1 MVVISPVKIWNNG
14 VEATATLFNL
24 SCVMDNLS
32 NAATFFYQM
41 LSDPNTVLTQGNINM
56 MGADY
61 EGWQTNE
68 YAYNWAAQQ
77 LNLTI
82 LHDYTTTTTTTTS
95 STTTTTTN
103 LTTTTTSSTT
113 TQSPSTST
121 TSSTTTLSTST
132 TSSTTTTP

>member
-24 SCVMDNLS
+24 WCVNDNLS
-32 NAATFFYQM
+32 NSATFCYEM
-41 LSDPNTVLTQGNINM
+41 LTDTQQSLSKANLTM
-56 MGADY
+56 TGADY
-61 EGWQTNE
+61 AGWQTNQ

-82 LHDYTTTTTTTTS
+82 LHDYTTTTTTTSTTTSTS
-95 STTTTTTN
+95 STT
-103 LTTTTTSSTT
+103 STT
-113 TQSPSTST
+113 TEQPT
-121 TSSTTTLSTST
+121 TST

>member
-32 NAATFFYQM
+32 NAAAATFFYQM

-68 YAYNWAAQQ
+68 YAYEWAATQ
-77 LNLTI
+77 LNISI
-82 LHDYTTTTTTTTS
+82 LHPYTTTTTSTELPTTTSTTTSSGTTTSTTTTVQPSTTTS
-95 STTTTTTN
+95 STTK
-103 LTTTTTSSTT
+103 
-113 TQSPSTST
+113 P
-121 TSSTTTLSTST
+121 
-132 TSSTTTTP
+132 